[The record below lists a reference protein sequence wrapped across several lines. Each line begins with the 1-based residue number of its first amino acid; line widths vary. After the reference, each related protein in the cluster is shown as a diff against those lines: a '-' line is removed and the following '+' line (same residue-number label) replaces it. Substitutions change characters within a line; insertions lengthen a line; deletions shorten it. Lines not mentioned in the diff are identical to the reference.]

1 MPLRKEKPTGLLIQK
16 RVFEEAG
23 IAASVKRSNPLQT
36 SPRGGFLF
44 CAIKLSPSGELE
56 GG

>member
-1 MPLRKEKPTGLLIQK
+1 MMHERGQDLLQLKEQPFAGSVLIG
-16 RVFEEAG
+16 VHVEG
-23 IAASVKRSNPLQT
+23 DPLQT